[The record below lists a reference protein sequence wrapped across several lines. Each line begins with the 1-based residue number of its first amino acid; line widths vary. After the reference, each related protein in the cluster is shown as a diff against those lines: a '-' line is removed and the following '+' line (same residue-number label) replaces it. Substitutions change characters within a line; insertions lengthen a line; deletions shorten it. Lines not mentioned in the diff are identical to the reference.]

1 MGPPA
6 IHPGEIL
13 TEEIDYLGMSAVD
26 LACVL
31 GMSVD
36 QITHILEGERP
47 VTAETALRLSQ
58 WLGTSA
64 QVWMN
69 LQGTY
74 ELRRAEQ
81 AIGDEIRRTVTR
93 RDAA

>member
-13 TEEIDYLGMSAVD
+13 TEEIEYLGMSAVD

-36 QITHILEGERP
+36 QITRILQGGRP

-69 LQGTY
+69 LQATY
-74 ELRRAEQ
+74 ELREAEQ
-81 AIGDEIRRTVTR
+81 AIGDEIRRTVIR